1 MSLRTSTPRLGT
13 DGDRKLIPQTGDALA
28 SVEGVPTRVQSRDTA
43 RWTLLAYSVGLGGLA
58 VAIGAALVL
67 FGAAIGNPWVVIAL
81 CVAAVVTD
89 RASVRLSDTTDLTV
103 SPVVTLFAA
112 VLFGPLAGGLV
123 GAASELGDGE
133 LFHRS
138 TNNRS
143 PRLKWLTYTS
153 TRFISGALMGLT
165 AQAILAQSA
174 STVGLF
180 LATIAA
186 SAVGE
191 ASEIGFAAL
200 TGWVRRSRTNVI
212 RTVGPMMATAVCVYA
227 PVVASLT
234 FAYEEISPWS
244 ALLFLAP
251 ALAAQQLFNL
261 YQEKARLYEEQ
272 VELSDGLKVA
282 NRLLRDANLSFATA
296 LVQTLE
302 ESDRY
307 TAGHS
312 RAVATYSRDIAA
324 ALGLSPEEQERTFVA
339 GLVHDIGKIGLP
351 PSVLNKEGR
360 LTLDER
366 RQMER
371 HSEIG
376 ERILSKVD
384 AYADVALIVRHHHE
398 RMDGHGYPDGI
409 LGPEIPT
416 ISRIIAVADA
426 YNAMTSDRPYRPA
439 MIYPAARD
447 RLLQAMGSQ
456 FHTDAVVALVSL
468 LADAGE
474 DYRYARGSGFGVVD
488 EVASPSDIAPVSA
501 VASGGVA

>member
-1 MSLRTSTPRLGT
+1 ML
-13 DGDRKLIPQTGDALA
+13 
-28 SVEGVPTRVQSRDTA
+28 
-43 RWTLLAYSVGLGGLA
+43 
-58 VAIGAALVL
+58 GAALTVS
-67 FGAAIGNPWVVIAL
+67 GATPGNPWVVIAL
-81 CVAAVVTD
+81 CAAAVLTD
-89 RASVRLSDTTDLTV
+89 RASVRLSETTDLTA

-123 GAASELGDGE
+123 GAASELGDVE
-133 LFHRS
+133 LLQRS
-138 TNNRS
+138 SHNRS

-153 TRFISGALMGLT
+153 TRFISGAAMGLT
-165 AQAILAQSA
+165 AQAILAQSD

-227 PVVASLT
+227 PVVASLA
-234 FAYEEISPWS
+234 FAYEEVSPWS

-251 ALAAQQLFNL
+251 ALAAQQLFSL

-272 VELSDGLKVA
+272 LELSEGLKVA
-282 NRLLRDANLSFATA
+282 NRRLSEANLSFATA

-312 RAVATYSRDIAA
+312 RAVATYSRDIAT
-324 ALGLSPEEQERTFVA
+324 ALGLPLEEQERSSVA

-366 RQMER
+366 REMER

-409 LGPEIPT
+409 LGAEIPT

-439 MIYPAARD
+439 MVYPAARD

-456 FHTDAVVALVSL
+456 FHTDAVVAFLSL
-468 LADAGE
+468 LADSNE
-474 DYRYARGSGFGVVD
+474 DYRYARGQEFGVVP
-488 EVASPSDIAPVSA
+488 ESPWESVIPGA
-501 VASGGVA
+501 VRAVLRSRAGRR

>member
-13 DGDRKLIPQTGDALA
+13 DGERKLIPHSGDTPA
-28 SVEGVPTRVQSRDTA
+28 SVEGVLASRGSDGP
-43 RWTLLAYSVGLGGLA
+43 RRTLIAYSLGLGVLA
-58 VAIGAALVL
+58 VAVGLALL
-67 FGAAIGNPWVVIAL
+67 AFGATLGNPWVVVAL
-81 CVAAVVTD
+81 CAAAVLTD
-89 RASVRLSDTTDLTV
+89 RASVRLSETTDLTA

-123 GAASELGDGE
+123 GAASEFGDAE
-133 LFHRS
+133 LLRRS
-138 TNNRS
+138 GTNRA
-143 PRLKWLTYTS
+143 PALRWLTYTS
-153 TRFISGALMGLT
+153 TRFISGAAMGLT
-165 AQAILAQSA
+165 AQAILDRAD
-174 STVGLF
+174 STIGLF

-186 SAVGE
+186 SVVGE
-191 ASEIGFAAL
+191 ALEVAFAAL
-200 TGWVRRSRTNVI
+200 TGLVRNSRTEVI

-227 PVVASLT
+227 PVVASLA
-234 FAYEEISPWS
+234 FAYEEVSPWS

-251 ALAAQQLFNL
+251 ALAAQQLFSL

-272 VELSDGLKVA
+272 VVLSEGLRVA
-282 NRLLRDANLSFATA
+282 NRRLSEANLSFATA

-312 RAVATYSRDIAA
+312 RAVATYSRDIAT
-324 ALGLSPEEQERTFVA
+324 ALGLPLEEQERTYVA
-339 GLVHDIGKIGLP
+339 GLVHDIGKIGLS

-366 RQMER
+366 REMER

-376 ERILSKVD
+376 ERILSKVE

-398 RMDGHGYPDGI
+398 RIDGHGYTDGV
-409 LGPEIPT
+409 LGPQIPT

-439 MIYPAARD
+439 MVYPAARD

-468 LADAGE
+468 LADSSE
-474 DYRYARGSGFGVVD
+474 DYRYARGSEFGALPD
-488 EVASPSDIAPVSA
+488 ASPEPVFGT
-501 VASGGVA
+501 VSGGIAYVR